1 MDSTIW
7 VAIIGLITTVGGSF
21 ISSYFTT
28 KAKDKEIL
36 ANKEKYQ
43 AEKEALIENH
53 KHALEIE
60 EARHQ
65 HEIEIKNQEIDNQVR
80 MNNQFNID
88 NMVAEYFQEQTK
100 DPNSLVSRELQ
111 KAIIEG
117 IKGEF

>member
-1 MDSTIW
+1 MNNTIW
-7 VAIIGLITTVGGSF
+7 VSIIGLITTIVSGL
-21 ISSYFTT
+21 ISSYFTS

-43 AEKEALIENH
+43 AEKEALIEKH

-88 NMVAEYFQEQTK
+88 NMVAEYFQEEMK
-100 DPNSLVSRELQ
+100 DPNSLVSHELQ
-111 KAIIEG
+111 KALIES
-117 IKGEF
+117 IKGEL